1 VINPANREAKK
12 AQNEMVITGME
23 SDIDLVIMSLIARKK
38 TAATANKVAGLNPSR
53 PGCVTIST
61 PMKPVST
68 STQLNPET
76 CCLRINVPPMTT
88 AKGVA

>member
-23 SDIDLVIMSLIARKK
+23 SDIDLVIMSLMARKK

-53 PGCVTIST
+53 PG
-61 PMKPVST
+61 
-68 STQLNPET
+68 
-76 CCLRINVPPMTT
+76 
-88 AKGVA
+88 